1 MKKKLRVVL
10 WEYLQLTLGPA
21 IVAIGLVAFLEPY
34 TIAPGGV
41 TGIAILIKKTTGFPM
56 DITNIVINGP
66 LFIAGLILLGKR
78 FGIKTGYA
86 TLALSVFIRIF
97 TQFISMDV
105 LLLEDVLLA
114 AIYGGAFVGIG
125 LGLVFRVGGS
135 TGGTDLAGAILN
147 KFIPRLS
154 TPKMMMVIDLII
166 VVISG
171 VVNRSLETAL
181 YSVITLFLVTKIA
194 DLMLEGLSYAKEFII
209 FSDKYNEIGEAVLN
223 NLGRGVTVLKGQ
235 GFYTKEDK
243 SVLLCIV
250 NRDEIHKMKAIIK
263 QIDGDAFVRVAT
275 VHEVMG
281 EGFTDE

>member
-114 AIYGGAFVGIG
+114 AIYGGAFVGI
-125 LGLVFRVGGS
+125 
-135 TGGTDLAGAILN
+135 
-147 KFIPRLS
+147 
-154 TPKMMMVIDLII
+154 
-166 VVISG
+166 
-171 VVNRSLETAL
+171 
-181 YSVITLFLVTKIA
+181 
-194 DLMLEGLSYAKEFII
+194 
-209 FSDKYNEIGEAVLN
+209 
-223 NLGRGVTVLKGQ
+223 
-235 GFYTKEDK
+235 
-243 SVLLCIV
+243 
-250 NRDEIHKMKAIIK
+250 
-263 QIDGDAFVRVAT
+263 
-275 VHEVMG
+275 
-281 EGFTDE
+281 